1 MDNHSG
7 CIMRH
12 VFCFFCLCLFVSACD
27 CVQEASGIVLD
38 KTTGL
43 PLDSVAIGKLGKE
56 DPSQP
61 YSYLHVYTDSTG
73 RYEYGDISGGLFG
86 CPDLK
91 LFFFKNGYE
100 TTGLTFPS
108 ATQNDTVYLEPVR

>member
-1 MDNHSG
+1 MKTPFS
-7 CIMRH
+7 IIS
-12 VFCFFCLCLFVSACD
+12 FCFLICSCD

-91 LFFFKNGYE
+91 LFFFKNGYK
-100 TTGLTFPS
+100 TAGLTFPS
-108 ATQNDTVYLEPVR
+108 ATQNDTIYLEPVR